1 MSTNFKR
8 PREDYLSLALDIDRL
23 MRRIHANLHPK
34 AQAVDA
40 EKVGQLGGMI
50 LMTIQDLQPVLLRDL
65 SAHLSRDKAQ
75 MTRHVQ
81 MLERKNLLSRKPS
94 EKDGRKV
101 LIELTDRGNELVKA
115 FQHELSDVIADML
128 PDADES
134 EIKQF
139 SKMVRRMIAGSSR

>member
-1 MSTNFKR
+1 MSTNFKL

-40 EKVGQLGGMI
+40 EKVGQLGGVI
-50 LMTIQDLQPVLLRDL
+50 LMTIQDLEPVLLRDL

-81 MLERKNLLSRKPS
+81 MLERKHLLSRKPS
-94 EKDGRKV
+94 KGDGRKI

-115 FQHELSDVIADML
+115 FQHELSNVIADML

-139 SKMVRRMIAGSSR
+139 SKMVRRMIAGSSQ

>member
-50 LMTIQDLQPVLLRDL
+50 LMTIQDLEPVLLRDL

-115 FQHELSDVIADML
+115 FQHELSDVIAEML

-134 EIKQF
+134 DIKQF
-139 SKMVRRMIAGSSR
+139 SKMVRKMIAGSSQ